1 MTALKARIFF
11 NWRAMIIRCVLPV
24 GIVLLFCP
32 WLWQSMIDGYV
43 SYSGVVVDKGI
54 EHHILDVR
62 GNERYIMI
70 RNEKGDISKRYV
82 EHYGYAFTQ
91 VGTFVVKKRGFS
103 EYPRRPGERT
113 PGELMRDLERD
124 KERSTPNP
132 IQ

>member
-1 MTALKARIFF
+1 MAALKVRIFI
-11 NWRAMIIRCVLPV
+11 NWRAMIIYYVLPV

-54 EHHILDVR
+54 EHHILGVR
-62 GNERYIMI
+62 GSERYII
-70 RNEKGDISKRYV
+70 LRDEKGITSKRYV

-91 VGTFVVKKRGFS
+91 VGKFVVKKRGLS

-113 PGELMRDLERD
+113 PGELMRDMERD
-124 KERSTPNP
+124 NERSTPKP
-132 IQ
+132 TQ